1 MKRQSGIDGHWRL
14 QLICFC
20 NENMMLLNL
29 TWRDFEVRFCKLR
42 LLERRFSAFDV
53 STTFDHGYGH
63 SAYQILRYLEIP
75 VVDMYGMHLDHS

>member
-1 MKRQSGIDGHWRL
+1 
-14 QLICFC
+14 
-20 NENMMLLNL
+20 MLLNL

-53 STTFDHGYGH
+53 STTFDHGYGY

-75 VVDMYGMHLDHS
+75 VVDMWNAFGPFLSCTSLEWNTRHRVTPWFGGTVTR